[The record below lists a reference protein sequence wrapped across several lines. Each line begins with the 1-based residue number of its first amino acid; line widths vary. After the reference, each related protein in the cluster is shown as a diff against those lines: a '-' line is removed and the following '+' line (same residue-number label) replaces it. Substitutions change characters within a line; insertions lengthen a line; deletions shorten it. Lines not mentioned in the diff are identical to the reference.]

1 MQYSRVRLG
10 ELLIEARIITPEQLE
25 VILVQQKTD
34 PRRIGTLLVEAGL
47 VTETQVTQILS
58 QQLSVPWVSLY
69 HVDFSR
75 QLLDLVPEEVAERHC
90 LVPIFVRRV
99 RGQGNTLY
107 IAMDDP
113 SDDQALRSVEQYAG
127 VPVRAMIAPPSD
139 IRAAIRAYYGS
150 GVGLTP
156 SMAPERPTRSLA
168 AQPNASDGESPSA
181 REYRDKSV
189 QGSAE
194 NSGSEVERA
203 SVESVSRPAVSQP
216 PRSALISSRPVSS
229 VHPPDAPAVLEI
241 VPDSSPA
248 VDVRQIAMPRPKKG
262 IARRMVTLTLLDG
275 SQVTLP
281 ARRPRLRAPSLPPE
295 MNSDVE
301 QLTTRDILSALRAKL
316 HGQDASEVLGDHGR
330 WEALVSALI
339 ALLLKKHLIA
349 DWEFIDELKKL

>member
-10 ELLIEARIITPEQLE
+10 ELLIEARIITREQLE
-25 VILVQQKTD
+25 AILLQQKTD
-34 PRRIGTLLVEAGL
+34 TRRIGTLLVEAGL

-75 QLLDLVPEEVAERHC
+75 QLLDLVPEEVAEQHC

-113 SDDQALRSVEQYAG
+113 SDERAVQAVEQYAG

-156 SMAPERPTRSLA
+156 SMAPERRTNSLTNRPSESA
-168 AQPNASDGESPSA
+168 THSPAQIAEEPCA
-181 REYRDKSV
+181 V

-194 NSGSEVERA
+194 TAEAQHTRA
-203 SVESVSRPAVSQP
+203 RESRPAPSTSQP

-241 VPDSSPA
+241 VPDSSPS

-262 IARRMVTLTLLDG
+262 AVRRMVTLTLLDG

-281 ARRPRLRAPSLPPE
+281 ARRPRLRAPSVPPE
-295 MNSDVE
+295 LDTEIE

-339 ALLLKKHLIA
+339 AVLLKKHLVA
-349 DWEFIDELKKL
+349 DWEFIDELKRL

>member
-10 ELLIEARIITPEQLE
+10 ELLIEARIITREQLE
-25 VILVQQKTD
+25 AILLRQKSD
-34 PRRIGTLLVEAGL
+34 PRRLGTLLLEAGL

-75 QLLDLVPEEVAERHC
+75 QLLDLVPEEVAESHC

-113 SDDQALRSVEQYAG
+113 SDEQALQAVQQYAG

-139 IRAAIRAYYGS
+139 IRAAISAYYGK

-156 SMAPERPTRSLA
+156 SMAPGAKRALA
-168 AQPNASDGESPSA
+168 PQDASTAKSAWRGNAEGKSAASAQSTQQSEANPEPSNVGASSETA
-181 REYRDKSV
+181 RM
-189 QGSAE
+189 
-194 NSGSEVERA
+194 
-203 SVESVSRPAVSQP
+203 QP
-216 PRSALISSRPVSS
+216 ESALLSARPVSS
-229 VHPPDAPAVLEI
+229 VHPPDGPAVLDI

-248 VDVRQIAMPRPKKG
+248 VDVRQIAMPKPKKG
-262 IARRMVTLTLLDG
+262 AARRMVTLTLLDG

-281 ARRPRLRAPSLPPE
+281 ARRPRLRAPSLPPAAD
-295 MNSDVE
+295 NDAD

-339 ALLLKKHLIA
+339 AVLLKKHLIA